1 MKLFLIFH
9 TYNFYTGW
17 PVISGE
23 NFSSPEKCVR
33 E

>member
-1 MKLFLIFH
+1 MKLFLIFP
-9 TYNFYTGW
+9 YNFHTGL

-23 NFSSPEKCVR
+23 NFSSSEKCIR